1 MSDDV
6 VKLEV
11 KGKTYEFPVV
21 TGTENEKAIDISGLR
36 AKTGYVTLDHGFVN
50 TGSCCSEVTYLNG
63 EKGVLRYRGYPIEQ
77 LAEKSN
83 FTEVAWL
90 LNYKELPSQDQLKQ
104 FEKEL
109 AQFSTLPEGL
119 TRLLDQFPKNSHPMA
134 VISSGLTALSAFYP
148 EFLSSDPS
156 EELRHRAL
164 VQGMAQLKMMMT
176 HFYRRTQGLDP
187 VKSNQD
193 LSYSADFLHLMFSK
207 NGTEV
212 DAEVAKALDVLLILH
227 ADHEQNCSTSTVRVV
242 GSGQANVFASLSAG
256 VNALWGP
263 SHGGANQ
270 AVLEMLEQ
278 IQENGGDYK
287 KFIGKAK
294 DKQDSFRLM
303 GFGHRVYK
311 NFDPRAKII
320 KKSCDIILA
329 KLGIQDPLLDI
340 AKGLEEE
347 ALKDSYF
354 VERNLYP
361 NVDFYSGVIY
371 KALGIPTNMFTPM
384 FALGRMPG
392 WMGQWQELRTAPSM
406 KISRPRQVYTG
417 ENERKY
423 TDISG
428 R

>member
-6 VKLEV
+6 VKLEIE
-11 KGKTYEFPVV
+11 GKTHEFPVV
-21 TGTENEKAIDISGLR
+21 TGTENEKSIDISALR
-36 AKTGYVTLDHGFVN
+36 AKTGYVTLDNGFMN
-50 TGSCCSEVTYLNG
+50 TGSCQSQVTYLNG

-77 LAEKSN
+77 LADKSN
-83 FTEVAWL
+83 FLEVAWL
-90 LNYKELPSQDQLKQ
+90 LNYKKLPTQDQYKT
-104 FEKEL
+104 FEKDV
-109 AQFSTLPEGL
+109 AQFSTLPDGL
-119 TRLLDQFPKNSHPMA
+119 TRLLDQFPKDAHPMS
-134 VISSGLTALSAFYP
+134 VISAGLTALSAFYP
-148 EFLSSDPS
+148 EFLSSAPS

-164 VQGMAQLKMMMT
+164 VQGMGQLKTMLAY
-176 HFYRRTQGLDP
+176 FYRRSQGLDP

-207 NGTEV
+207 KGTEV
-212 DAEVAKALDVLLILH
+212 DADVAKALDALLILH

-242 GSGQANVFASLSAG
+242 GSGHANVFASLSAG

-263 SHGGANQ
+263 LHGGANQ

-278 IQENGGDYK
+278 IQKNGGDYK
-287 KFIGKAK
+287 KFTAKAK
-294 DKQDSFRLM
+294 DKQDPFRLM

-320 KKSCDIILA
+320 KKYCDTVLD
-329 KLGIQDPLLDI
+329 KLGIEDPLLNI

-347 ALKDSYF
+347 ALKDPYF
-354 VERNLYP
+354 VDRSLYP

-384 FALGRMPG
+384 FALGRLPG
-392 WMGQWQELRTAPSM
+392 WMGQWQELRTTPGM
-406 KISRPRQVYTG
+406 KISRPRQIYTG